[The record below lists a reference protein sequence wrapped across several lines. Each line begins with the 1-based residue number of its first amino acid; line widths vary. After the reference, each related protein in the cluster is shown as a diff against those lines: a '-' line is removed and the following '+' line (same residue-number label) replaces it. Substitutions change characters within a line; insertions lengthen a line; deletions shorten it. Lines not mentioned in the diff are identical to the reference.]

1 MDDASVTTVGRL
13 LTKLRSDDPSLFA
26 SLALTAEIPA
36 DRLERAL
43 HDDRCL
49 RSMEQLRLAE
59 WLILNGPTDYRG
71 QAYSLRSQLVASER
85 TPSRDRRSSDMTHRP
100 IAPTA

>member
-43 HDDRCL
+43 YD
-49 RSMEQLRLAE
+49 
-59 WLILNGPTDYRG
+59 
-71 QAYSLRSQLVASER
+71 ER
-85 TPSRDRRSSDMTHRP
+85 WPH
-100 IAPTA
+100 